1 MTGEIARP
9 HDRFLKELLSHPER
23 AGALLREH
31 LPREVVRFLS
41 AKPPEPVSDS
51 FIEEQLREHLSDRLF
66 ELETVNGRTAFLYVL
81 IEHKSTPD
89 GKVGWQL
96 LKYMVE
102 ILKQW
107 EKENPNWKRL
117 PPIVPFV
124 FYHGATEWK
133 IPNEF
138 LYLVDAEESW
148 RPYLLNFRFPV
159 LDLSRIPDKKLSEDR
174 RLYPWLLVMKYA
186 TRKKQQMAIREL
198 LIEALKS
205 APEDLRPIVYYL
217 VYVYDYDE
225 EALRQIIRGVRPEE
239 EDKMMS
245 RFAQDI
251 EKKALHKG
259 RLEGH
264 QEGHQEGRL
273 EGLLEEG
280 ETKLLLRQLSRRFH
294 ALPDEITERIH
305 GADPNTIE
313 IWADRVLDAKSLDE
327 VFSERFRSD

>member
-1 MTGEIARP
+1 MTDEIARP

-23 AGALLREH
+23 AGALLRER

-41 AKPPEPVSDS
+41 AKPPEPVPDS
-51 FIEEQLREHLSDRLF
+51 FIEEQLREYLSDRLF
-66 ELETVNGRTAFLYVL
+66 EVETVNGQTAFLYVL

-102 ILKQW
+102 ILKLW
-107 EKENPNWKRL
+107 EKKHADWDRL
-117 PPIVPFV
+117 PAIVPFV
-124 FYHGATEWK
+124 FYHGAREWK

-138 LYLVDAEESW
+138 LHLVDAEKSW
-148 RPYLLNFRFPV
+148 RPYLLNFQYSV
-159 LDLSRIPDKKLSEDR
+159 LDLGRIPDKNLSKDS

-186 TRKKQQMAIREL
+186 TRKKQQRAIREL

-251 EKKALHKG
+251 EKKALRIPTMVTADSAH
-259 RLEGH
+259 RD
-264 QEGHQEGRL
+264 RSPA
-273 EGLLEEG
+273 
-280 ETKLLLRQLSRRFH
+280 LS
-294 ALPDEITERIH
+294 AT
-305 GADPNTIE
+305 G
-313 IWADRVLDAKSLDE
+313 V
-327 VFSERFRSD
+327 